1 MEQANIKDRS
11 PNYPAIGLS
20 MALDAVRKLHKE
32 DGTAPVP
39 QETLAKFAG
48 HGKMSGPARS
58 KIAAIRQ
65 YGLIDSAGAGKVCVS
80 DRALPLF
87 FHQPSDREYQQT
99 LKDLAL
105 APPLFAQLFAPYAQG
120 SEATIRLHL
129 VRERK
134 FSEEGAKRLARIF
147 KDTIAFAK
155 LGTTSY
161 NSPES
166 EADHEAAKEPSATGS
181 LSPGLQ
187 AIPRGAVRDGFE
199 GRGGALPT
207 IDASVTSLDF
217 LLGGVATKLSFA
229 RKPTGRTIQR
239 LIAYLQLLKE
249 DIEEGDTEA
258 EPSGE

>member
-1 MEQANIKDRS
+1 MEQANAKDRSPDRS
-11 PNYPAIGLS
+11 PNYPGLS
-20 MALDAVRKLHKE
+20 LEAALDAVRKLHKE

-58 KIAAIRQ
+58 KIAGIRQ
-65 YGLIDSAGAGKVCVS
+65 YGLIEGAGAGKVRVS

-105 APPLFAQLFAPYAQG
+105 APALFSQLFTQYAQA

-129 VRERK
+129 VRDRK
-134 FSEEGAKRLARIF
+134 FSEEGAKRLASIF

-161 NSPES
+161 NSPGS
-166 EADHEAAKEPSATGS
+166 EADHEDKDSHGGDQDLPAVSQEPLRRTGS
-181 LSPGLQ
+181 N
-187 AIPRGAVRDGFE
+187 V
-199 GRGGALPT
+199 LPT
-207 IDASVTSLDF
+207 VDASALSLDY
-217 LLGGVATKLSFA
+217 LLGGIPAKLSFA
-229 RKPTGRTIQR
+229 RQPSARAIQR

-249 DIEEGDTEA
+249 DIEEAESEGGD
-258 EPSGE
+258 